1 MQTEKLQRA
10 IGAIHVRFCDQALR
24 RADGLPP
31 RQPWP
36 TGQLRADRLCGT
48 GGLPSGRISVVEGSA
63 RLAATDARRRWTPH
77 WSGCAPGW
85 GFPPLPCRSRALY
98 GLRPE

>member
-31 RQPWP
+31 TQPWP
-36 TGQLRADRLCGT
+36 IGQLRADRLCGT
-48 GGLPSGRISVVEGSA
+48 GGLPFRPDQRRRRLPAPGGDRCAEEVDAALERLRA
-63 RLAATDARRRWTPH
+63 RLGLSPSRLPEQRLVRTP
-77 WSGCAPGW
+77 A
-85 GFPPLPCRSRALY
+85 
-98 GLRPE
+98 